1 MVFEK
6 FLYYL
11 KINSKEH
18 YIIELKLSLNYNIK
32 ADKWREIADYDVGR
46 LLAAYTVLEGKVFVT
61 RGVVNG
67 TRLTSVKTYG

>member
-32 ADKWREIADYDVGR
+32 ANRWRKIVDYDVGR
-46 LLAAYTVLEGKVFVT
+46 VLAAYTVLEGKIFVT
-61 RGVVNG
+61 RNVSSGH
-67 TRLTSVKTYG
+67 RLTSVKAYG